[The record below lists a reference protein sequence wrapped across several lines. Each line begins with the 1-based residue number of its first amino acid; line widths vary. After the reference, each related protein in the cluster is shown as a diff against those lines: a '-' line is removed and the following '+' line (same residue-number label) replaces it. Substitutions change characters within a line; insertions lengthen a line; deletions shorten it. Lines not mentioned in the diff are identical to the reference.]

1 MFPAQFLRRTATRF
15 AKKKF
20 FASTREQ
27 NLGNTAQCSG
37 NEATTDVYDNYEAL
51 KNVKE
56 KSSLQSALKRF
67 REIVQR
73 ETKRKGYHF
82 YAGWPPRNRIRITQ
96 DEKLGLYGRT
106 LFVLNRVKGVKEV
119 EPNLCICCKNKN
131 ILFLNKPEFESLLK
145 NMEAIKHQLQE
156 FAKKL

>member
-1 MFPAQFLRRTATRF
+1 MLPFCLLGHS
-15 AKKKF
+15 KKKF
-20 FASTREQ
+20 FTSTREQ
-27 NLGNTAQCSG
+27 NLGNTAECRG
-37 NEATTDVYDNYEAL
+37 NGAITDVYDNYEAL

-56 KSSLQSALKRF
+56 KSSLKSALKRF
-67 REIVQR
+67 RDIVQR

-82 YAGWPPRNRIRITQ
+82 YAGWPPRNRIKITQ

-106 LFVLNRVKGVKEV
+106 MFVLNRVKGVKEV

-131 ILFLNKPEFESLLK
+131 VLFFNRPEFESLLK
-145 NMEAIKHQLQE
+145 NMDAIKHQLQE

>member
-1 MFPAQFLRRTATRF
+1 MNGPSHTLVGF

-20 FASTREQ
+20 FTSIREQ
-27 NLGNTAQCSG
+27 NLGNTAQCNANG
-37 NEATTDVYDNYEAL
+37 AITDVYDNYEAL
-51 KNVKE
+51 KTVKE
-56 KSSLQSALKRF
+56 KNSLKSALKRF
-67 REIVQR
+67 RDIVQR

-82 YAGWPPRNRIRITQ
+82 YAGWPPRNRIRVTQ

-106 LFVLNRVKGVKEV
+106 MFVLNRVKGVKEV

-131 ILFLNKPEFESLLK
+131 VLFFNRPEFESLLK
-145 NMEAIKHQLQE
+145 NMDIIKHQLQE

>member
-1 MFPAQFLRRTATRF
+1 MFPSHFLSRTVTRF
-15 AKKKF
+15 AKNKF
-20 FASTREQ
+20 FTSTREQ

-37 NEATTDVYDNYEAL
+37 SGTITDVYDNYEAL

-56 KSSLQSALKRF
+56 KSSLKSALKRF
-67 REIVQR
+67 RDIVQR

-82 YAGWPPRNRIRITQ
+82 YAGWPPRNRIKITE

-106 LFVLNRVKGVKEV
+106 MFVLNRVKGVKEV

-131 ILFLNKPEFESLLK
+131 VLFFNRSEFESLLK
-145 NMEAIKHQLQE
+145 NMDSIKHQLQE